1 MTLQMCEEAAMA
13 AIALRAARHRPEL
26 EPLAPAV
33 VSAAIPA
40 SFIDVDIENRG
51 NPLIALAVDLPSSP
65 AWLPG
70 EQSFQPAVPGAGTGA
85 ALRQLLA
92 DLRPDDLFRR

>member
-1 MTLQMCEEAAMA
+1 MA
-13 AIALRAARHRPEL
+13 AIALQAARHRPEL

-51 NPLIALAVDLPSSP
+51 NPLIALAV
-65 AWLPG
+65 
-70 EQSFQPAVPGAGTGA
+70 GARQWIA
-85 ALRQLLA
+85 RVLARLRS
-92 DLRPDDLFRR
+92 